1 MMNPTRPMA
10 NGGIPIDIPGLSTI
24 IPEVT
29 QGRVLVAES
38 GADPAKSFFVRHL
51 ASSALRLGWPVTF
64 ITTRDRAELESRFA
78 QEGAQPRV
86 GAWAESLEILE
97 RDSMDR
103 LDGLSERTGL
113 LVFDSFSLL
122 TLELQ
127 PLELARFL
135 REVRVF
141 CRRPATAVILATDR
155 GMSEPRSE
163 AITLHLADGAVQF
176 HSKEGPESLL
186 RYLRIP
192 KWMDTRFVD
201 QNIYY
206 DFDGRRIAID
216 LRRRVL

>member
-1 MMNPTRPMA
+1 MQTVRLPPT
-10 NGGIPIDIPGLSTI
+10 GGIPIPVPGLSTI
-24 IPEVT
+24 IPEVA
-29 QGRVLVAES
+29 QNRILVAES
-38 GADPAKSFFVRHL
+38 AADPAKSFFVRSL
-51 ASSALRLGWPVTF
+51 VSSALRLGWTATFVTS
-64 ITTRDRAELESRFA
+64 RDQKELEARFA
-78 QEGAQPRV
+78 QEGEQPRT
-86 GAWAESLEILE
+86 GPWAESLEIIE
-97 RDSMDR
+97 SDSMDHLGALGQR
-103 LDGLSERTGL
+103 SGL

-127 PLELARFL
+127 PLQLAKFL
-135 REVRVF
+135 REIRVY
-141 CRRPATAVILATDR
+141 CRRPGTAVILATDR

-163 AITLHLADGAVQF
+163 AITLHLADGAIQF

>member
-1 MMNPTRPMA
+1 MQAPRIKPS
-10 NGGIPIDIPGLSTI
+10 GGIPIDVPGLSTI
-24 IPEVT
+24 IPELAPN
-29 QGRVLVAES
+29 RILVAES
-38 GADPAKSFFVRHL
+38 AADPAKSFFVRHL
-51 ASSALRLGWPVTF
+51 GTSALRLGWSVTF
-64 ITTRDRAELESRFA
+64 VTTRDRNEVESRFA
-78 QEGAQPRV
+78 AEGEGPRA
-86 GAWAESLEILE
+86 GAWAESLEIIE

-103 LDGLSERTGL
+103 LDALAERTGL
-113 LVFDSFSLL
+113 MIFDSFSLL

-135 REVRVF
+135 REIRTF
-141 CRRPATAVILATDR
+141 CRRPGTAVILATDR

-163 AITLHLADGAVQF
+163 AITLHLADGAIQF

>member
-1 MMNPTRPMA
+1 MLKNAAPA
-10 NGGIPIDIPGLSTI
+10 ASGGIPIDVPGLSTI
-24 IPEVT
+24 IPEVAV
-29 QGRVLVAES
+29 GRLLVAES

-51 ASSALRLGWPVTF
+51 AISALRLGWPVTF
-64 ITTRDRAELESRFA
+64 VTTRDRNELETRLTR
-78 QEGAQPRV
+78 EGEPSGLA
-86 GAWAESLEILE
+86 AWAESLEIIE
-97 RDSMDR
+97 QDSMEH
-103 LDGLSERTGL
+103 LDGLAHRSGL
-113 LVFDSFSLL
+113 LILDSFSLL

-127 PLELARFL
+127 PLDLARLL
-135 REVRVF
+135 REIRAY
-141 CRRPATAVILATDR
+141 CRRPGTAVILATDR

-163 AITLHLADGAVQF
+163 AITLHLADGAIQF

>member
-1 MMNPTRPMA
+1 MQAPKIKATT
-10 NGGIPIDIPGLSTI
+10 GIPIDVPGLSTI
-24 IPEVT
+24 IPEVA
-29 QGRVLVAES
+29 QCKILVAES
-38 GADPAKSFFVRHL
+38 AADPAKSFFVRHL
-51 ASSALRLGWPVTF
+51 ASSALKLGWPVSF
-64 ITTRDRAELESRFA
+64 VTTRDRNELETRFA
-78 QEGAQPRV
+78 QEGEQPRV
-86 GAWAESLEILE
+86 GAWAESLEIFE
-97 RDSMDR
+97 RDTMDK
-103 LDGLSERTGL
+103 LDALAERQGL

-127 PLELARFL
+127 PLELAHFL
-135 REVRVF
+135 REIRVY
-141 CRRPATAVILATDR
+141 CRRPGTAVILATDR

-163 AITLHLADGAVQF
+163 AITLHLADGAIQF